1 MRKLNPV
8 LRIALTANTFEFYE
22 FTLTGFMALEI
33 GRLFFPVTE
42 DKGAV
47 ILSFAMFA
55 ASYLTRPM
63 GGLLLGWLG
72 NRCGAGTVLKLSVTL
87 MAIPTILIAF
97 LPTYQTAGYWAT
109 GLLIALK
116 MVQGIAMGGEVPLNL
131 SYVSENT
138 VGKNRGLYFACACTS
153 GFLGT
158 LLASLLVLMLPSI
171 VSMLSLYLP
180 DAIAHT
186 RFSEAWRWPFLL
198 SIPLSLW
205 VMWMRNSISEVSAD
219 RHTLDRTPRSR
230 PIAPLL
236 QATVLVAFLEVN
248 LYTVFVW
255 LPNYLHLYLG
265 VELSEARELNVIT
278 LVVLSIAILCNGY
291 LSRWIEASKI
301 AFFSVCAMLLSTY
314 PLFVLLQN
322 GDFLSLLW
330 VHLAFAFVGSGLL
343 AMFYLVL
350 ADLFKDNWKSL
361 GLGIGFSVPTAVFG
375 GTAPLACS
383 YLLKYTEVLTVPAL
397 YIIAM
402 GLPALPVAYRLAF
415 PQGERTAS
423 ASMAV

>member
-8 LRIALTANTFEFYE
+8 LRIALTANIFEFYE

-33 GRLFFPVTE
+33 GRLFFPATE
-42 DKGAV
+42 DKGAL

-55 ASYLTRPM
+55 ASYLTRPI
-63 GGLLLGWLG
+63 GGVLLGWLG

-97 LPTYQTAGYWAT
+97 LPTYETAGYWAT

-116 MVQGIAMGGEVPLNL
+116 MVQGFAVGGEVPLNV

-138 VGKNRGLYFACACTS
+138 VGKDRGVYFACVCTS
-153 GFLGT
+153 GFLGM
-158 LLASLLVLMLPSI
+158 LLASLLVLILPPIIST
-171 VSMLSLYLP
+171 LSALLP
-180 DAIAHT
+180 TAISHT
-186 RFSEAWRWPFLL
+186 RLSEAWRWPFLL

-205 VMWMRNSISEVSAD
+205 VLWMRASISEVPAH
-219 RHTLDRTPRSR
+219 RPVPERSMRRR
-230 PIAPLL
+230 PVTPLL
-236 QATVLVAFLEVN
+236 QAVVLIAFLEVN

-255 LPNYLHLYLG
+255 LPNYLNLYLG
-265 VELSEARELNVIT
+265 VALHEARELNVIT
-278 LVVLSIAILCNGY
+278 IIVLSIAIVCVGY
-291 LSRWIEASKI
+291 LSRWIDGFKL

-322 GDFLSLLW
+322 GDFLSLLC
-330 VHLAFAFVGSGLL
+330 VHLAFALVASGQL
-343 AMFYLVL
+343 ATVYLVL

-361 GLGIGFSVPTAVFG
+361 GMGIGFSVPTAVFG

-383 YLLKYTEVLTVPAL
+383 YLLKYTEVLTIPAL

-402 GLPALPVAYRLAF
+402 GLLAAPVAYRLAF
-415 PQGERTAS
+415 PQQERRTS
-423 ASMAV
+423 ASMAA

>member
-1 MRKLNPV
+1 VRKLNPV
-8 LRIALTANTFEFYE
+8 LRIALTANTFEYYE
-22 FTLTGFMALEI
+22 FTLSGFMALEI
-33 GRLFFPVTE
+33 GRLFFPQTG
-42 DKGAV
+42 DKSAV
-47 ILSFAMFA
+47 ILSFAVFA

-63 GGLLLGWLG
+63 GGVLLGWMG
-72 NRCGAGTVLKLSVTL
+72 NRYGAGRVLKLSVTL
-87 MAIPTILIAF
+87 MAIPTVLIAF
-97 LPTYQTAGYWAT
+97 LPTYQYSGYWAT

-198 SIPLSLW
+198 SIPLSLC
-205 VMWMRNSISEVSAD
+205 VLWMRASISEVSAHRPASD
-219 RHTLDRTPRSR
+219 YGMRRR

-236 QATVLVAFLEVN
+236 QAVVLVAFLEVN

-255 LPNYLHLYLG
+255 LPNYLNLYLG
-265 VELSEARELNVIT
+265 GALSEARELNVIT
-278 LVVLSIAILCNGY
+278 IVALSIAIVCAGY
-291 LSRWIEASKI
+291 LSRWIDGFKL
-301 AFFSVCAMLLSTY
+301 AFYSVCAMLLSTY

-330 VHLAFAFVGSGLL
+330 VHLAFALVASGQL
-343 AMFYLVL
+343 ATVYLVL

-361 GLGIGFSVPTAVFG
+361 GVGIGFSVPTAVFG

-397 YIIAM
+397 YIVAM
-402 GLPALPVAYRLAF
+402 GLLATPVAYRLAF
-415 PQGERTAS
+415 PQQERRTS
-423 ASMAV
+423 ASIAV

>member
-1 MRKLNPV
+1 VRKLNPV
-8 LRIALTANTFEFYE
+8 LRVALTANTFEYYE
-22 FTLTGFMALEI
+22 FTLSGFMALEI
-33 GRLFFPVTE
+33 GRLFFPQTG
-42 DKGAV
+42 DKSAV
-47 ILSFAMFA
+47 ILSFAVFA

-63 GGLLLGWLG
+63 GGVLLGWLG
-72 NRCGAGTVLKLSVTL
+72 NRYGAGKVLKLSVTL
-87 MAIPTILIAF
+87 MAIPTVLIAS
-97 LPTYQTAGYWAT
+97 LPTYQSAGYWAT

-116 MVQGIAMGGEVPLNL
+116 MLQGIAMGGEVPLNM

-138 VGKNRGLYFACACTS
+138 VGRNRGLYFACACTS

-158 LLASLLVLMLPSI
+158 LLASLLVFMLPLI
-171 VSMLSLYLP
+171 VSMLPLLLP
-180 DAIAHT
+180 DAVAHT
-186 RFSEAWRWPFLL
+186 RLSEAWRWPFLL

-205 VMWMRNSISEVSAD
+205 VMWMRASISEVSPD
-219 RHTLDRTPRSR
+219 RHAFDRTPRSR

-236 QATVLVAFLEVN
+236 QAAALVAFLEVN

-265 VELSEARELNVIT
+265 VELAKARELNVIT
-278 LVVLSIAILCNGY
+278 LVVLSIAVLCNGY
-291 LSRWIEASKI
+291 LSRWIDSSKI

-343 AMFYLVL
+343 AMFYLLL

-397 YIIAM
+397 YIVAM
-402 GLPALPVAYRLAF
+402 GFPALPVAYRLAF
-415 PQGERTAS
+415 PQGERRAS
-423 ASMAV
+423 ASLAV